1 MDEES
6 ISVSEAIELLF
17 SRESMQAAIKAE
29 ETSDCDVG
37 AGLDWGSE
45 KVFVA
50 FLKNPT
56 LKLRLTC
63 LRVSLNREIRLL
75 LAERNLGVGEDA
87 AFKVARSRLLSR
99 LQLPQPTAIPVL
111 ESILARRDLYAEQ
124 YIQNHEVLRDLL
136 HEVLNYEDWEEIA
149 SAADNSST
157 GECFECLR

>member
-17 SRESMQAAIKAE
+17 NRESMQAAIQAE
-29 ETSDCDVG
+29 EKSDCDVA

-45 KVFVA
+45 KVFVG
-50 FLKNPT
+50 FLKNPD
-56 LKLRLTC
+56 LKVRLTC

-87 AFKVARSRLLSR
+87 AFQVARSRLLSR
-99 LQLPQPTAIPVL
+99 LQSPLSTAIPVL
-111 ESILARRDLYAEQ
+111 EGILARRDLYAEQ

-149 SAADNSST
+149 SAAARAVRERVLNV
-157 GECFECLR
+157 